1 MIAAQA
7 GAGAFRVVKH
17 QKAKADAEE
26 YTNNPGR
33 DGAGRYQVADGAK

>member
-1 MIAAQA
+1 MIATPA

-26 YTNNPGR
+26 YSNNPGR
-33 DGAGRYQVADGAK
+33 DGPGRHQVADGAK